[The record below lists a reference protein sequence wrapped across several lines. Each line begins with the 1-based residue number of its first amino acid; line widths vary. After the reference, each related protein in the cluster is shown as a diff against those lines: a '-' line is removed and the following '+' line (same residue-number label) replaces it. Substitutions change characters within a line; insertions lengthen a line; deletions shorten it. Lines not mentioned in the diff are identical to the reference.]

1 MRMFSIKE
9 NDNIYSIIGVVTFL
23 ILWQLISLN
32 YKTIILPSPVVT
44 FRTLIHM
51 LLQTETW
58 LYMLFSFFRLILGYL
73 LAMVVGVSTGMLM
86 GLNEKINRMINPLV
100 VILQSTPNISWI
112 LLAII
117 WFGLNY
123 RVIVFT
129 IFISIVPIFIIYT
142 REGINNTSK
151 DLLNMASVYQLSRR
165 SKLNYI
171 YLPSIK
177 PYIVS
182 AGVITI
188 ERGWKIGA
196 MAELMSIDTGIGAGL
211 YWARNN
217 LETEKVFAWTIIL
230 VTLGFFSSQIIKRVF
245 KKSRSIKNNTV

>member
-1 MRMFSIKE
+1 MRMFSIKK

-44 FRTLIHM
+44 FRTLFNM
-51 LLQTETW
+51 LLETETW
-58 LYMLFSFFRLILGYL
+58 HHILHSLFRLILGYL
-73 LAMVVGVSTGMLM
+73 LAMVVGVSIGLLM
-86 GLNEKINRMINPLV
+86 GLNEKINKMINPLV
-100 VILQSTPNISWI
+100 VMLQSTPNISWI

-129 IFISIVPIFIIYT
+129 IFISIVPIFIINT
-142 REGINNTSK
+142 REGINNISK
-151 DLLNMASVYQLSRR
+151 DLLNMASVYQLSWKRR
-165 SKLNYI
+165 LKYI

-196 MAELMSIDTGIGAGL
+196 MAELLSLDNGIGAGL

-230 VTLGFFSSQIIKRVF
+230 VTLGFFSSQIIKQAF
-245 KKSRSIKNNTV
+245 KKSRSITNNTV

>member
-1 MRMFSIKE
+1 
-9 NDNIYSIIGVVTFL
+9 
-23 ILWQLISLN
+23 
-32 YKTIILPSPVVT
+32 
-44 FRTLIHM
+44 M
-51 LLQTETW
+51 LLETETW
-58 LYMLFSFFRLILGYL
+58 LYILHSLFRLILGYL
-73 LAMVVGVSTGMLM
+73 LAMVVGVSIGLLM
-86 GLNEKINRMINPLV
+86 GLNEKINKMINPLV

-129 IFISIVPIFIIYT
+129 IFISIVPIFIINT
-142 REGINNTSK
+142 REGINNISK
-151 DLLNMASVYQLSRR
+151 DLLNMASVYQLSWKSRL
-165 SKLNYI
+165 KCI

-196 MAELMSIDTGIGAGL
+196 MAELLSLDIGIRAGL

-230 VTLGFFSSQIIKRVF
+230 VTLGFFSSQIIKRAF
-245 KKSRSIKNNTV
+245 KKSRSITNNTV